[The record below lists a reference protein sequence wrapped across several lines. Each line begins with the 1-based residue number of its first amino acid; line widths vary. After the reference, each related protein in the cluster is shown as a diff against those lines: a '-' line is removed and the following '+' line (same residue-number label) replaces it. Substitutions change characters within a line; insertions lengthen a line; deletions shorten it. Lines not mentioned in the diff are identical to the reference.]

1 MWACFCLPCSRS
13 SSHQVFDTHMDFVKF
28 LKSRLATFVLGLT
41 LVLVMVG
48 SARIFI
54 QKYQVDSEIKKL
66 EKEAEKINQKNL
78 ELSELIKYLDTPEY
92 KERQAREQLNLKKEG
107 EFVVALP
114 VGRADEANEPAEPQ
128 TVSNPRKWFDYFF
141 SS

>member
-1 MWACFCLPCSRS
+1 
-13 SSHQVFDTHMDFVKF
+13 MDFVKF